1 MEKQLIHKAVK
12 MYQLEIVF
20 SDFDFSYQEKTESSL
35 ILSTTYRGVEKRL
48 THQIHALEI
57 VGSNPTP
64 ARKASQKPPRGAFW
78 ITLIFDKKTEY
89 WHILV
94 NKGNTISPRT
104 SPMKSNS
111 SGILLLLVRA
121 IRWRIVLCIKW
132 SGREGGCAN
141 TIASKDTVL
150 SLS

>member
-1 MEKQLIHKAVK
+1 

-20 SDFDFSYQEKTESSL
+20 SDFDFSYQEKTESSS
-35 ILSTTYRGVEKRL
+35 ILSITYRGVEKRL

-57 VGSNPTP
+57 AGSNPAP
-64 ARKASQKPPRGAFW
+64 ATTVWLVR
-78 ITLIFDKKTEY
+78 TKKTEY

-104 SPMKSNS
+104 SSTKSNS

-121 IRWRIVLCIKW
+121 MW
-132 SGREGGCAN
+132 
-141 TIASKDTVL
+141 
-150 SLS
+150 